1 MNSEIV
7 YKKGISISG
16 IILLIIGIV
25 TVYSETFFTESQ
37 SSIRMA
43 LMFFGAIIFMAGLVK
58 VLMGKKYIV
67 HKESGSRVTNY
78 NLFFDSNVI
87 NRLQNILDGK
97 QFDSIPKLKPAD
109 GNKAGVKLD
118 LFISDDKKFAAAQV
132 FQFIPFKYEPA
143 GEQKTFY
150 DNDAQLLANYIPN
163 QK

>member
-67 HKESGSRVTNY
+67 K
-78 NLFFDSNVI
+78 
-87 NRLQNILDGK
+87 NRE
-97 QFDSIPKLKPAD
+97 A
-109 GNKAGVKLD
+109 V
-118 LFISDDKKFAAAQV
+118 
-132 FQFIPFKYEPA
+132 
-143 GEQKTFY
+143 
-150 DNDAQLLANYIPN
+150 LLTITYFLT
-163 QK
+163 QMK